1 MTANPQETA
10 TRLAME
16 GRFAEALD
24 LLEGTGGHKSP
35 GTSLEVL
42 RAELFERAGRFGQS
56 KSIVETLTRSK
67 RLEKA
72 DRSSCEF
79 ILGKIDWEEG
89 ATESAVSH
97 IQRAVALASEI
108 GDLRKKCWAN
118 LWLLVLIADR
128 SGQNAAAP
136 ILTEI
141 RKNATRLGDAQI
153 LAALHLYAGQ
163 LDVKRGLLNTA
174 AGHLRSC
181 QAILH
186 RGPNLWLDAQLQ
198 YTTANLAILRS
209 DHKSALEHA
218 RQAVTLAEESGGAA
232 CLRTCLGT
240 IGIVFYLLGE
250 FDDAIRSFS
259 RALTI
264 LPSSGDSRRS
274 MIDALARVRLAQ
286 GDLDGCTQ
294 LLEQVEVDSTDRL
307 IYSHRYSALTRA
319 QLLNRKGS
327 CDEALTQIEQTLTL
341 ASEAQDHFLLQ
352 LATLTRSQLLQEATR
367 VPEALKFLE
376 SFPVGLTGQSPDLY
390 AQYEMLLAC
399 SLASMGL
406 ANEGSAHRDRAERI
420 YQGLSHAPGLIELTR
435 CWKHA
440 LKSNDPGRNDESIPH
455 DVVATPVKVS
465 TPGSIV
471 QSVAGL
477 LLLAD
482 RPELLARGIVDLVDI
497 AGAVELAVA
506 TIANDED
513 EYDVLATTGQ
523 PDGGKRAFRKLP
535 RHLDVGSVQERPV
548 EVWIAPKDDIESI
561 ATLNAITLLLST
573 IHEIER
579 GRAEREERLTLW
591 PIEDVPIR
599 NVGQAVVNGRMRE
612 TMDLAKR
619 VATTDAGVLITGES
633 GTGKEIFARA
643 IHTYSHRAD
652 KPLVPFNC
660 AAVPRE
666 MMESQLFGHRRGAFT
681 GADRDN
687 PGVIRAASGG
697 TLFLDEIGELA
708 IELQPKLLRF
718 LESREIC
725 PLGETT
731 PFSVDVRV
739 IAATN
744 ANLEQA
750 VKHGRFREDL
760 FYRLHIVPLQIPPLR
775 ERRDEIPALV
785 HHFVTRA
792 AAEYRKGQIRVAE
805 NTMEQL
811 LLFAWPGNVRQ
822 LQNELRRMV
831 ALAEPDAVL
840 TPRALSP
847 EIGSTRA
854 EPVPGAAG
862 AGSTRADKLSPTL
875 ARIEREMIKA
885 ALREHQG
892 KMEATAKALGISRKG
907 LYLKRQ
913 RLGL

>member
-1 MTANPQETA
+1 M
-10 TRLAME
+10 
-16 GRFAEALD
+16 
-24 LLEGTGGHKSP
+24 
-35 GTSLEVL
+35 
-42 RAELFERAGRFGQS
+42 
-56 KSIVETLTRSK
+56 
-67 RLEKA
+67 
-72 DRSSCEF
+72 
-79 ILGKIDWEEG
+79 
-89 ATESAVSH
+89 
-97 IQRAVALASEI
+97 
-108 GDLRKKCWAN
+108 
-118 LWLLVLIADR
+118 
-128 SGQNAAAP
+128 
-136 ILTEI
+136 
-141 RKNATRLGDAQI
+141 
-153 LAALHLYAGQ
+153 
-163 LDVKRGLLNTA
+163 
-174 AGHLRSC
+174 
-181 QAILH
+181 
-186 RGPNLWLDAQLQ
+186 
-198 YTTANLAILRS
+198 
-209 DHKSALEHA
+209 
-218 RQAVTLAEESGGAA
+218 
-232 CLRTCLGT
+232 
-240 IGIVFYLLGE
+240 
-250 FDDAIRSFS
+250 
-259 RALTI
+259 
-264 LPSSGDSRRS
+264 
-274 MIDALARVRLAQ
+274 
-286 GDLDGCTQ
+286 
-294 LLEQVEVDSTDRL
+294 
-307 IYSHRYSALTRA
+307 
-319 QLLNRKGS
+319 
-327 CDEALTQIEQTLTL
+327 
-341 ASEAQDHFLLQ
+341 
-352 LATLTRSQLLQEATR
+352 
-367 VPEALKFLE
+367 
-376 SFPVGLTGQSPDLY
+376 
-390 AQYEMLLAC
+390 
-399 SLASMGL
+399 
-406 ANEGSAHRDRAERI
+406 
-420 YQGLSHAPGLIELTR
+420 
-435 CWKHA
+435 
-440 LKSNDPGRNDESIPH
+440 
-455 DVVATPVKVS
+455 
-465 TPGSIV
+465 
-471 QSVAGL
+471 
-477 LLLAD
+477 
-482 RPELLARGIVDLVDI
+482 
-497 AGAVELAVA
+497 
-506 TIANDED
+506 
-513 EYDVLATTGQ
+513 
-523 PDGGKRAFRKLP
+523 
-535 RHLDVGSVQERPV
+535 
-548 EVWIAPKDDIESI
+548 

-591 PIEDVPIR
+591 PIEDVPIQ
-599 NVGQAVVNGRMRE
+599 NVGQAVINGRMRE

-633 GTGKEIFARA
+633 GTGKEILARA

-750 VKHGRFREDL
+750 VKSGRFREDL

-785 HHFVTRA
+785 HHFVMRA
-792 AAEYRKGQIRVAE
+792 ATEYRKGQIRIAE

-847 EIGSTRA
+847 DIGRPRA
-854 EPVPGAAG
+854 EPAPGAA
-862 AGSTRADKLSPTL
+862 SPRADKLSPTL

-885 ALREHQG
+885 ALREHRG

>member
-1 MTANPQETA
+1 V
-10 TRLAME
+10 L
-16 GRFAEALD
+16 GRRGDYQQALSQID
-24 LLEGTGGHKSP
+24 D
-35 GTSLEVL
+35 
-42 RAELFERAGRFGQS
+42 
-56 KSIVETLTRSK
+56 TLSV
-67 RLEKA
+67 A
-72 DRSSCEF
+72 H
-79 ILGKIDWEEG
+79 
-89 ATESAVSH
+89 ES
-97 IQRAVALASEI
+97 QDKL
-108 GDLRKKCWAN
+108 
-118 LWLLVLIADR
+118 
-128 SGQNAAAP
+128 
-136 ILTEI
+136 
-141 RKNATRLGDAQI
+141 
-153 LAALHLYAGQ
+153 
-163 LDVKRGLLNTA
+163 
-174 AGHLRSC
+174 
-181 QAILH
+181 
-186 RGPNLWLDAQLQ
+186 
-198 YTTANLAILRS
+198 
-209 DHKSALEHA
+209 
-218 RQAVTLAEESGGAA
+218 
-232 CLRTCLGT
+232 
-240 IGIVFYLLGE
+240 
-250 FDDAIRSFS
+250 
-259 RALTI
+259 
-264 LPSSGDSRRS
+264 
-274 MIDALARVRLAQ
+274 LARV
-286 GDLDGCTQ
+286 G
-294 LLEQVEVDSTDRL
+294 LLT
-307 IYSHRYSALTRA
+307 
-319 QLLNRKGS
+319 K
-327 CDEALTQIEQTLTL
+327 
-341 ASEAQDHFLLQ
+341 
-352 LATLTRSQLLQEATR
+352 SQLLQESR
-367 VPEALKFLE
+367 NVPDALKLLDGFLA
-376 SFPVGLTGQSPDLY
+376 GNLTGQSPEIY
-390 AQYEMLLAC
+390 AQYETILAC
-399 SLASMGL
+399 SLASMGRCQ
-406 ANEGSAHRDRAERI
+406 EGQTHRDRAERI
-420 YQGLSHAPGLIELTR
+420 YQGLAHAPGSIELVR
-435 CWKHA
+435 CWDGAIKTYRA
-440 LKSNDPGRNDESIPH
+440 ANGIVTSPSDDPFPKI
-455 DVVATPVKVS
+455 T
-465 TPGSIV
+465 TPGGITQSIA
-471 QSVAGL
+471 SL

-482 RPELLARGIVDLVDI
+482 RPELLARGIADLLEGTGT
-497 AGAVELAVA
+497 AALAAVTIERARGNYEVLA
-506 TIANDED
+506 TIGSFDED
-513 EYDVLATTGQ
+513 E
-523 PDGGKRAFRKLP
+523 RAFLTFPSQLAIGNVDGR
-535 RHLDVGSVQERPV
+535 RVDVWVS
-548 EVWIAPKDDIESI
+548 PKDDIESI

-591 PIEDVPIR
+591 PIEEVPIQ
-599 NVGQAVVNGRMRE
+599 NVGQAVINGRMRE

-633 GTGKEIFARA
+633 GTGKEILARA

-666 MMESQLFGHRRGAFT
+666 IMESQLFGHRRGAFT

-750 VKHGRFREDL
+750 VKSGRFREDL

-785 HHFVTRA
+785 HHFVMRA
-792 AAEYRKGQIRVAE
+792 STEYRKGQIRVAE

-847 EIGSTRA
+847 EIGGARA
-854 EPVPGAAG
+854 EPVAGAA
-862 AGSTRADKLSPTL
+862 STRADKLSPTL

-892 KMEATAKALGISRKG
+892 NMEAAAKALGISRKG